1 MDKFKTYAFWVAL
14 SSAIVILVQSL
25 GNLFGFKIESS
36 TIENVIMSICGVLV
50 VLGIVTKTPDKSQA
64 SVDYKVDIL
73 VEKSNET
80 KENCYDNDFLEN
92 QSIENVEILNG
103 MEQSIPE
110 PIQPEIVE
118 VENLTTS
125 NILYIENNTDDT
137 ME

>member
-1 MDKFKTYAFWVAL
+1 MKYEEELLKWSMQIEEDVFKSEY
-14 SSAIVILVQSL
+14 S
-25 GNLFGFKIESS
+25 
-36 TIENVIMSICGVLV
+36 V
-50 VLGIVTKTPDKSQA
+50 VLGEIKCPV
-64 SVDYKVDIL
+64 L

-92 QSIENVEILNG
+92 QSIENVEIVNG

-137 ME
+137 RE